1 MDVNTKLNNYIENR
15 TKQITLS
22 QNTLKK
28 YKKNSIDI
36 LLSKSDLTDTDIKNH
51 KKIINEKKN
60 ILNNNSK
67 SNSITDT
74 NFKNLNNNNK
84 LLSNSNSITHTIV
97 KAKIKEKEENEKKI
111 RKLQEI
117 VSSTGLN
124 VKEQLSDFELCSQLN
139 KLSASTDKS
148 IKSNT
153 SRVSNISKKIH
164 KKKKK
169 LNKNFFNI
177 KLYLNGNK
185 IDKQKM
191 EILYKRL
198 KKRKDKIKDK
208 LIDKNIIK
216 EGDNIPFKILF
227 QLYINDLK
235 NDLELKIC

>member
-117 VSSTGLN
+117 VSSNGLN
-124 VKEQLSDFELCSQLN
+124 VKE
-139 KLSASTDKS
+139 KL
-148 IKSNT
+148 
-153 SRVSNISKKIH
+153 
-164 KKKKK
+164 
-169 LNKNFFNI
+169 
-177 KLYLNGNK
+177 
-185 IDKQKM
+185 
-191 EILYKRL
+191 
-198 KKRKDKIKDK
+198 
-208 LIDKNIIK
+208 
-216 EGDNIPFKILF
+216 
-227 QLYINDLK
+227 
-235 NDLELKIC
+235 